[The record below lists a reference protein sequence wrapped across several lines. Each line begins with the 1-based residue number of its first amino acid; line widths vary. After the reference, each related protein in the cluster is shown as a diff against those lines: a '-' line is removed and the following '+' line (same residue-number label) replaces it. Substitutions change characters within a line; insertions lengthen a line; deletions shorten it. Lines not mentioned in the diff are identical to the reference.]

1 MPPALTLAP
10 PAPTSI
16 EPLQTRIYLPS
27 ELTLNFAGKFLE
39 QYVSL
44 KDVPGP
50 CWVWT
55 AGATQKGYGM
65 VGDLLLKRVTQ
76 SHRLAYEHLV
86 GPIPDGMQIDHLCE
100 VKPCCNPLHL
110 EVVTRSENL
119 RRRGGAT
126 STHCK
131 RGHPRTA
138 ENTRIKKRNPDGTP
152 RRTAC
157 LICDRESVRLSAQRR
172 REAKRTARHDLST
185 GDFAEAA

>member
-65 VGDLLLKRVTQ
+65 VGDLGPSRRGRPRDVVAEPGRHPEAHGVPDLRQ
-76 SHRLAYEHLV
+76 RV
-86 GPIPDGMQIDHLCE
+86 GPSF
-100 VKPCCNPLHL
+100 
-110 EVVTRSENL
+110 RS
-119 RRRGGAT
+119 AT
-126 STHCK
+126 QGSQTH
-131 RGHPRTA
+131 RT
-138 ENTRIKKRNPDGTP
+138 
-152 RRTAC
+152 
-157 LICDRESVRLSAQRR
+157 S
-172 REAKRTARHDLST
+172 
-185 GDFAEAA
+185 